1 MVKLIPDCFIYCT
14 VAQQKAV
21 QCSEKIQSKKLSA
34 VIDEA
39 NYNVGI
45 FISKLYICDRKTKND
60 SNKHWNLFC
69 GKI

>member
-21 QCSEKIQSKKLSA
+21 QCSEIQSKKLSA
-34 VIDEA
+34 IIDEA

-45 FISKLYICDRKTKND
+45 FISKLCIWDRKTKND
-60 SNKHWNLFC
+60 SNKH
-69 GKI
+69 